1 MLTQRS
7 PSTVAKTLAFCSDS
21 KNFQNS
27 LLVAVFLY
35 VTFHSLDMLFSFYWR
50 KRRDSNS
57 RNLSVCFVSSEVPST
72 TRPRFLIWC
81 PRRDSNS
88 QAFRHWLLRPACIPI
103 PPQRLIFGTPNEIRT
118 RVTCVKGG
126 CPRPLDDG
134 SIDIL
139 FFFFLGSSPS

>member
-1 MLTQRS
+1 MILS
-7 PSTVAKTLAFCSDS
+7 Y
-21 KNFQNS
+21 QN
-27 LLVAVFLY
+27 
-35 VTFHSLDMLFSFYWR
+35 TNHKWR

-103 PPQRLIFGTPNEIRT
+103 PPQRLIYIIIYI
-118 RVTCVKGG
+118 KGVYALNIYLYILYIWCRLSESNTLYLTKPDYKSG
-126 CPRPLDDG
+126 AIPLCASRQV
-134 SIDIL
+134 SI
-139 FFFFLGSSPS
+139 